1 MSDWIGDLR
10 NVVLRHAARVLLK
23 SGTFRRHL
31 GAFDPDFDPQFLRA
45 AGLIRNAS
53 DEEALFVRDLVSGRE
68 SNADAQQ
75 DLWVVHETKHKVGG
89 YFVEF
94 GAADGIIG
102 SNTLLL
108 ERDFGWRGIL
118 AEPNPVWHDAL
129 KRNRSAA
136 IDYRCVFDRTGDQ
149 VKFAATKH
157 AGLATIVDFVSTD
170 GHAKARAEH
179 QVMEVETVSLNDLL
193 ERHEAPHRIDYISID
208 TEGSELRILEK
219 FDFEKWNV
227 NLFSVEHNLT
237 AREQALDELMLQK
250 GYERR
255 YAGYSGIDAWYRKRL
270 G

>member
-1 MSDWIGDLR
+1 MSVIGKLR
-10 NVVLRHAARVLLK
+10 NFALYHVAGMLTK

-31 GAFDPDFDPQFLRA
+31 GTFDRDLDPHFLRA
-45 AGLIRNAS
+45 VSLIRNAS
-53 DEEALFVRDLVSGRE
+53 DEEAIFVRDLVSSTY
-68 SNADAQQ
+68 SNADMNQ
-75 DLWVVHETKHKVGG
+75 DLWVLHETRHKACG

-94 GAADGIIG
+94 GATDGVTG
-102 SNTLLL
+102 SNTFLL

-118 AEPNPVWHDAL
+118 AEPNPVWRGAL
-129 KRNRSAA
+129 KRNRKAN
-136 IDYRCVFDRTGDQ
+136 IDHRCVFDRTGDQ

-157 AGLATIVDFVSTD
+157 PDLATILDFLSAD
-170 GHAKARAEH
+170 GHAKARTEH
-179 QVMEVETVSLNDLL
+179 VVIEVETVSLNDLL
-193 ERHEAPHRIDYISID
+193 ERHEAPRSIDYISID

-237 AREQALDELMLQK
+237 AQEQALDELMLQN

-255 YAGYSGIDAWYRKRL
+255 YASYSGIDAWYRKRL

>member
-1 MSDWIGDLR
+1 MSIVGKLR
-10 NVVLRHAARVLLK
+10 NVALYHAARILTK

-31 GAFDPDFDPQFLRA
+31 GTFDRDLDPQFLRA
-45 AGLIRNAS
+45 VSLIRNAS
-53 DEEALFVRDLVSGRE
+53 DEEAIFVRDLVSSTY
-68 SNADAQQ
+68 SNADMNQ
-75 DLWVVHETKHKVGG
+75 DLWVLHETRRKACG

-94 GAADGIIG
+94 GAADGVSG
-102 SNTLLL
+102 SNTFLL

-136 IDYRCVFDRTGDQ
+136 IDHRCVFDRTGDQ

-170 GHAKARAEH
+170 GHAKARTEH
-179 QVMEVETVSLNDLL
+179 QVIEVDTVSLNDLL
-193 ERHEAPHRIDYISID
+193 ERHDAPRRIDYISID
-208 TEGSELRILEK
+208 TEGSEFRILKK
-219 FDFEKWNV
+219 FDFEKWDV
-227 NLFSVEHNLT
+227 KLFSVEHNLT
-237 AREQALDELMLQK
+237 AQEQALDKLMLQN

-255 YAGYSGIDAWYRKRL
+255 YANYSGIDAWYRKRP